1 MKKMAFIDMEGV
13 LIPEIW
19 PYLADCLGLE
29 ALKVTTRDIPD
40 YQALMKT
47 RIDCL
52 RSNQI
57 DFKMVRN
64 LVDTLS
70 LLMNADKFI
79 QSLKDNDYQVNIVS
93 DCFYQLLGGFFDT
106 LQILQTSAYCH
117 YLVIDTE
124 GFISSVE
131 YTRTQGKHESV
142 NTLLNYSAYS
152 IAVGDAFNDFSMLQA
167 VNKGFLFSPSDIVK
181 KRVPNTIQVVYDYD
195 DILHF
200 LKCIE

>member
-52 RSNQI
+52 KNNQI
-57 DFKMVRN
+57 DFQTVRN
-64 LVDTLS
+64 FVDTLHP
-70 LLMNADKFI
+70 LMNANKFV
-79 QSLKDNDYQVNIVS
+79 QSLKDKNYEVNIVS
-93 DCFYQLLGGFFDT
+93 DSFYQLLGGFFIE
-106 LQILQTSAYCH
+106 LNIMPSSAYCH
-117 YLVIDTE
+117 HLVIDTE

-131 YTRTQGKHESV
+131 YTRAQGKHETV
-142 NTLLNYSAYS
+142 NALLNRSVYS

-167 VNKGFLFSPSDIVK
+167 VSKGFLFSPSDTVK
-181 KRVPNTIQVVYDYD
+181 KLAPDTIQVVHQYN
-195 DILHF
+195 DIL
-200 LKCIE
+200 LALN

>member
-52 RSNQI
+52 KNNQI
-57 DFKMVRN
+57 DFQTVRN
-64 LVDTLS
+64 FVDKLHPLT
-70 LLMNADKFI
+70 NANKFV
-79 QSLKDNDYQVNIVS
+79 QSLKDKNYEVNIVS
-93 DCFYQLLGGFFDT
+93 DSFYQLLGGFFIE
-106 LQILQTSAYCH
+106 LNIMPSSAYCH
-117 YLVIDTE
+117 HLVIDTE

-131 YTRTQGKHESV
+131 YTRAQGKHETV
-142 NTLLNYSAYS
+142 NALLNRSVYS

-167 VNKGFLFSPSDIVK
+167 VSEGFLFSPSDTVK
-181 KRVPNTIQVVYDYD
+181 KLAPDTIQVVHQYN
-195 DILHF
+195 DIL
-200 LKCIE
+200 LALN

>member
-1 MKKMAFIDMEGV
+1 MAFIDMEGV

-52 RSNQI
+52 KNNQI
-57 DFKMVRN
+57 DFQTVRN
-64 LVDTLS
+64 FVDTLHP
-70 LLMNADKFI
+70 LMNANKFV
-79 QSLKDNDYQVNIVS
+79 QSLKDKNYEVNIVS
-93 DCFYQLLGGFFDT
+93 DSFYQLLGGFFIE
-106 LQILQTSAYCH
+106 LNIMPSSAYCH
-117 YLVIDTE
+117 HLVIDTE

-131 YTRTQGKHESV
+131 YTRAQGKHETV
-142 NTLLNYSAYS
+142 NALLNRSVYS

-167 VNKGFLFSPSDIVK
+167 VSKGFLFSPSDTVK
-181 KRVPNTIQVVYDYD
+181 KLAPDTIQVVHQYN
-195 DILHF
+195 DIL
-200 LKCIE
+200 LALN